1 MIRHICI
8 ALVVA
13 YAAALGDVGAL
24 EASKLGSFVASADGG
39 TALVEVYAPWC
50 GHCKKLEPVL
60 KQVQQTVAGKASIG
74 QASFSARFH
83 CDKTIPC
90 ARSLTH
96 LGPSQIDG
104 TASGNKAIV
113 KALGVS
119 SYPTI
124 FIYRDVRFCFS
135 QFRERPAPHPPR
147 PRMPEF
153 RGSVPD
159 PPLGTAARGDSG
171 RPRRAGAVPPWACSC
186 RVALASRAFPA
197 VPTASTRLAL
207 TKEAPALGRPCQAP
221 RPTNRHPHAP
231 TSPPPLLLSPLRA
244 TPTRLRRTPARATR
258 RRSRRTC

>member
-74 QASFSARFH
+74 QASFSARFQ
-83 CDKTIPC
+83 CDKTIPR

-124 FIYRDVRFCFS
+124 FIYRDVRFLLFAVS
-135 QFRERPAPHPPR
+135 Q
-147 PRMPEF
+147 
-153 RGSVPD
+153 
-159 PPLGTAARGDSG
+159 TAR
-171 RPRRAGAVPPWACSC
+171 
-186 RVALASRAFPA
+186 
-197 VPTASTRLAL
+197 
-207 TKEAPALGRPCQAP
+207 
-221 RPTNRHPHAP
+221 
-231 TSPPPLLLSPLRA
+231 PPPAASPNA
-244 TPTRLRRTPARATR
+244 
-258 RRSRRTC
+258 